1 MKIRIYYHHTDC
13 GGVVYYSKYLDFLE
27 EARTDFFEQNNLP
40 LTKLYDQGVFFV
52 VARQEIDYKSPA
64 KYLDT
69 LDIKTW
75 VEDVSNVRVNFGYEA
90 KNQEDR
96 VIIRAKTVMVCVDKS
111 LKPQAFPEDVKKKIE
126 NLKVKP

>member
-52 VARQEIDYKSPA
+52 VARQEIDYKAPA
-64 KYLDT
+64 FYGDT
-69 LDIKTW
+69 LEINSRL
-75 VEDVSNVRVNFGYEA
+75 SNVGNARIEFSYEI
-90 KNQEDR
+90 KNQEGK
-96 VIIRAKTVMVCVDKS
+96 VISLAATIMACVNKDF
-111 LKPQAFPEDVKKKIE
+111 KPQSIPQEVKSK
-126 NLKVKP
+126 LT